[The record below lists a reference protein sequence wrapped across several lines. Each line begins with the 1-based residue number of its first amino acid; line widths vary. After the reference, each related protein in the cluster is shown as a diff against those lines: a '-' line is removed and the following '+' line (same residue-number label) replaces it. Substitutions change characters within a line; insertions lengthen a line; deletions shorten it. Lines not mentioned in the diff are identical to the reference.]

1 MANDIDKTSP
11 HYKGDFGSIYEVN
24 KKFPTGGVAGDFVV
38 IEGWAHYWNADR
50 ATWCVNAERDSY
62 WDELITNI
70 IEKFKLVRG
79 ATYMGVASINTVP
92 VKVIGAKM
100 YYFATV
106 AGTYKNFGDL
116 AVPQGIN
123 VLYSEN
129 GSSWVNTTLLEV
141 AQELGVSTQKVVSQK
156 VLNDALNLKADQSS
170 VNEALAKKADR
181 ETVNAALGK
190 KADKADMDVELGKKA
205 DKADM
210 DVELGKKFNKENIAQ
225 EFGDSEDKV
234 VSQYALPF
242 REIESKEFIKLIVD
256 ANNKILFSINLKGEV
271 DWGKGIPTPI
281 RVELQKYTNLLDA
294 NNNKILE
301 INASLGIYLNGKSVA
316 FLGDSLSTFQGYIPK
331 GYPSY
336 YPKDYMDVVSVE
348 QTWWMKLIKES
359 NAKLEINNS
368 YSGSR
373 VSGTLSSSF
382 TKRVENLGNPQY
394 IIING
399 GTGDAFNN
407 SVPAGVLHFDADD
420 SELNLDEFADSYDL
434 LIRKAIS
441 LYPKAFIIV
450 VIPNAVPGDYTSAII
465 EIAKH
470 YNLFC
475 YVDLHSYRIEMNS
488 GHYQARGMET
498 VKNVIAKT
506 ILANII
512 VYKEYGKSLIDSDVA
527 DSHSVIDNP
536 EYLAVE
542 TDSDGKVLAGT
553 YVDGSHYAHN
563 MKSETI
569 DGLRETK
576 VDKEEGKSL
585 IDSDVADSHSVIDNP
600 EYLAVE
606 TDSDGKVLAGTY
618 VDGSHYAH
626 NMKSE
631 TIDGL
636 RETKVDKEEGKSLID
651 SDVADSHSVIEDPEG
666 RMNVE
671 LDADNKVLSYRDSS
685 GVKHETKMEVNKL
698 NVSNINLQGSSVQNI
713 EDALKANGFSFQEKI
728 DLSKEAYIQVPIPR
742 TLARINII
750 AKKLPSNA
758 SDLFTGSIEYY
769 DFDGNYFKLPIK
781 NFKTQ
786 GNSSKGYAIK
796 NFAFDLDSTIGD
808 NGNELTHEIKF
819 GHWIAQDSFHL
830 KAFYIDV
837 FVGIGNIGYNYIE
850 SLYRHTGF
858 RPSRNAINENSI
870 NEVEG
875 IGDTKQDFDTGA
887 LCHPEGFPV
896 ELYFNG
902 EYYALYALN
911 LKKHRANYL
920 MDKKDYSS
928 VHIDGSHGLDYT
940 TSGSRLWYG
949 SENLNWSFLEIKN
962 PKKLICMDGSEYNDD
977 APKELIDETSELWDS
992 SNKDMKNTLR
1002 TKQVIKDFSDKW
1014 KTLSTLLNEAASL
1027 TDKEAKAAKEQEAK
1041 EFMATFYDINAAI
1054 LHYVIGQVIFNFDG
1068 MLSGN
1073 TQWEIYKAKIMAPTF
1088 YDLDSIF
1095 GRCGWGMRAWLGD
1108 NTLGGGA
1115 RPYWMLFR
1123 LYNTEIKEFY
1133 AKLRNEGYIS
1143 TSYIMSFVNQYLQVI
1158 GYDALKRNIDMRK
1171 KKGLE
1176 IPSFRDSL
1184 ENKDYW
1190 EYISDSYSVQGATI
1204 FDSAK
1209 EYNVGDIVS
1218 YGKIHS
1224 FHYKCVKSCTGI
1236 PPTTGFYSSVPYDTG
1251 MYDSP
1256 KRIEKWLNHHIQYL
1270 DTYFNYKKN
1279 V

>member
-1 MANDIDKTSP
+1 MATIDEIKQQAAAV
-11 HYKGDFGSIYEVN
+11 K
-24 KKFPTGGVAGDFVV
+24 
-38 IEGWAHYWNADR
+38 NA
-50 ATWCVNAERDSY
+50 TQVGENTAER
-62 WDELITNI
+62 
-70 IEKFKLVRG
+70 VGG
-79 ATYMGVASINTVP
+79 ALSGLADI
-92 VKVIGAKM
+92 AK
-100 YYFATV
+100 
-106 AGTYKNFGDL
+106 
-116 AVPQGIN
+116 
-123 VLYSEN
+123 
-129 GSSWVNTTLLEV
+129 
-141 AQELGVSTQKVVSQK
+141 AQEDNIGKKV
-156 VLNDALNLKADQSS
+156 DKAAMD
-170 VNEALAKKADR
+170 V
-181 ETVNAALGK
+181 ALGK
-190 KADKADMDVELGKKA
+190 KFDKESV
-205 DKADM
+205 
-210 DVELGKKFNKENIAQ
+210 VQ
-225 EFGDSEDKV
+225 VFGDSEDKV

-242 REIESKEFIKLIVD
+242 REIESQEFIKLIVD
-256 ANNKILFSINLKGEV
+256 ANNKILFSINLNGEV
-271 DWGKGIPTPI
+271 DWGKGIPAPI
-281 RVELQKYTNLLDA
+281 RVELQKHTNLLDA
-294 NNNKILE
+294 NDNKILE

-316 FLGDSLSTFQGYIPK
+316 FLGDSLSTFQGYIPE

-336 YPKDYMDVVSVE
+336 YPKDYMDVVSVK

-368 YSGSR
+368 YSGSK

-382 TKRVENLGNPQY
+382 TKRVEDLGNPQY

-450 VIPNAVPGDYTSAII
+450 VIPNTVPGDYTSAII

-488 GHYQARGMET
+488 GHYQAHGMET

-536 EYLAVE
+536 EFMKVE
-542 TDSDGKVLAGT
+542 MDSDGKVLSGT

-569 DGLRETK
+569 DGLREGK
-576 VDKEEGKSL
+576 VDKE
-585 IDSDVADSHSVIDNP
+585 
-600 EYLAVE
+600 Y
-606 TDSDGKVLAGTY
+606 
-618 VDGSHYAH
+618 
-626 NMKSE
+626 
-631 TIDGL
+631 
-636 RETKVDKEEGKSLID
+636 GKSLID

-666 RMNVE
+666 RMYVE

-685 GVKHETKMEVNKL
+685 GVKHETKMDVNKL
-698 NVSNINLQGSSVQNI
+698 NVSNINLQGSSAQNI
-713 EDALKANGFSFQEKI
+713 EDALKANGFSLQEKI
-728 DLSKEAYIQVPIPR
+728 DLSKESYIQVPIPR

-750 AKKLPSNA
+750 AKKLPSDA
-758 SDLFTGSIEYY
+758 SDLLTGSIEYY

-786 GNSSKGYAIK
+786 GNSSKSYAIK

-808 NGNELTHEIKF
+808 NGNELAHEIKF

-858 RPSRNAINENSI
+858 RPSRNAINVNSI

-875 IGDTKQDFDTGA
+875 IGDPKQDFDTGA

-1014 KTLSTLLNEAASL
+1014 KTLSTLLNEADSL

-1184 ENKDYW
+1184 ENRDYW

-1218 YGKIHS
+1218 YGKMHS
-1224 FHYKCVKSCTGI
+1224 FQYKCVKSCTGI